1 MVQVPCN
8 ENMSAEQSVQMLVLL
23 APVTFEYPDGQLVHT
38 LAPVALEYVPAT
50 QFVHPLALL
59 APATLEDLP
68 VAH

>member
-1 MVQVPCN
+1 MHVSSK

-23 APVTFEYPDGQLVHT
+23 APVTFEYPVGQLVQM

-50 QFVHPLALL
+50 QFVHTLTLP
-59 APATLEDLP
+59 APETLEDLP